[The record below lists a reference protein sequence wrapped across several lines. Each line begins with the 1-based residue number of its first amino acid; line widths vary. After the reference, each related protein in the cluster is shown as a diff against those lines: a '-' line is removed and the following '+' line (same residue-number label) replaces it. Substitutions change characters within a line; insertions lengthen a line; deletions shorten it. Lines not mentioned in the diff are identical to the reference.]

1 MAAFEPFVG
10 QTFAGNDYISVDSAA
25 LNFCEHK
32 CSGIGSLFCH
42 AGLNRF
48 RQIKMVTI
56 NPKPTV
62 RDWWY
67 SYPNDWF
74 YSSSR

>member
-1 MAAFEPFVG
+1 MAAFEPFVE
-10 QTFAGNDYISVDSAA
+10 QTFSGNDYISVDSAA
-25 LNFCEHK
+25 LNFGEHK
-32 CSGIGSLFCH
+32 YSGIGNLFYH

-48 RQIKMVTI
+48 HQIKMVAI
-56 NPKPTV
+56 DPKPTV

-67 SYPNDWF
+67 PYPNDWF